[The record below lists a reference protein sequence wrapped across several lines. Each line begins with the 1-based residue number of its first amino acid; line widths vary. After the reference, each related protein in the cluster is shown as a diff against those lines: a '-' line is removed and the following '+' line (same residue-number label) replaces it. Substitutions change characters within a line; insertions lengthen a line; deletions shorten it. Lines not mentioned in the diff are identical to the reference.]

1 MTSEISALKAQITE
15 DMKSAMRSQ
24 NKTLLGT
31 IRLLLAAIKQ
41 REVDERIV
49 LSNADVLD
57 VIIKM
62 IKQRKDSVAQF
73 TTGGR
78 MDLVNIESQEIQ
90 VLQAYLPE
98 PLSEAEIKK
107 MVDEIVVKTGASGIK
122 DMGKVMNELREKV
135 QGRAD
140 MGALGALVKQ
150 RLA

>member
-107 MVDEIVVKTGASGIK
+107 IVDEIVVKTGASGIK